1 QILYISPAYEEIW
14 GRSCQSLYDDPQSFL
29 AAIHPADRQRVERS
43 VAQHGFVG
51 VREEYRIIR
60 PDGRVVWI
68 HDHGFAIRHD
78 DGTIYRVAG
87 HATDITERKRLE
99 EQLLQAQKMEGIG
112 RLAGGIAHDFNNLL
126 TAIIG
131 YAEFI
136 EDSLLPDDPRHSDV
150 EQILKAATRA
160 TGMTRQ
166 LLTFARKQVIAPQ
179 VINLNELVLGT
190 TR

>member
-1 QILYISPAYEEIW
+1 
-14 GRSCQSLYDDPQSFL
+14 
-29 AAIHPADRQRVERS
+29 
-43 VAQHGFVG
+43 
-51 VREEYRIIR
+51 YRIIR

-68 HDHGFAIRHD
+68 HDHGFAIRRD

-87 HATDITERKRLE
+87 IATDITERKRLE
-99 EQLLQAQKMEGIG
+99 EQLLQAQKLEGIG

-126 TAIIG
+126 TAIVG

-136 EDSLLPDDPRHSDV
+136 EGSLLSNDPRHTDV

-160 TGMTRQ
+160 TGLTRQ

-179 VINLNELVLGT
+179 VINLNDLVLGT
-190 TR
+190 MKLLRPLIGEDIDM